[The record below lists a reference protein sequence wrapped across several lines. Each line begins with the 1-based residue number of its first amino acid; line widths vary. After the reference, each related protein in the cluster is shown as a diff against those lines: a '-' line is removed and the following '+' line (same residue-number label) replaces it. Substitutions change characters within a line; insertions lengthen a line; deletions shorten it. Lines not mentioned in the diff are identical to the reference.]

1 MIARFVRGEYRVQSK
16 YLLDDHG
23 NGQLFNRKLLIH
35 AEKSDWQSIEISEL
49 EILGRVLVLDD
60 IIQLSELDKDRYHET
75 ITHPI
80 VQTACKLNDTTAEF
94 LILGGGDGIIA
105 SELLKY
111 PVAGITLVDIDE
123 RVTALS
129 RSHLNL
135 MNNNSL
141 DSPLVD
147 IKNIDALT
155 YVQNCDKEKYDA
167 IFLDITDPHPNS
179 PSASLLG
186 SNAIKNYKE
195 CLSDDGIIVSQTD
208 NPFVTPQHMD
218 QLKKNFAANFKHVG
232 VFAISAMT
240 FSGAFSFVWAS
251 DTHSELS
258 FDENIVSTNWLTYER
273 FKFCKKMLELI

>member
-1 MIARFVRGEYRVQSK
+1 MIARFARGEYRVQSK

-23 NGQLFNRKLLIH
+23 NGQLFNRKSLIH

-129 RSHLNL
+129 
-135 MNNNSL
+135 L

-186 SNAIKNYKE
+186 SNVIKNYKE

-218 QLKKNFAANFKHVG
+218 QLKKNFAANFKHTG